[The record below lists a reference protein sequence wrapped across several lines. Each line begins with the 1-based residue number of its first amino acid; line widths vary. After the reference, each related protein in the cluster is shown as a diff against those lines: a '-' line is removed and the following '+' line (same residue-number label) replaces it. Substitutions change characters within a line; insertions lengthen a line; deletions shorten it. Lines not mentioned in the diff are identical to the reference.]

1 MPGDRFECHNLGE
14 ESATAIHCLETME
27 AANHSLMHKIVPYS
41 KTNKQTNKNYL
52 VQNVT
57 RVKAENP
64 WGPEGRE
71 EHHFSSVN

>member
-1 MPGDRFECHNLGE
+1 MAMSGDSFECHNLGE
-14 ESATAIHCLETME
+14 ESATAIYCLETRE

-41 KTNKQTNKNYL
+41 KTNKQNYL